1 LYFKKIK
8 LQYMKIVF
16 AVFLFIPFLS
26 FSQIDSSFI
35 LKLKALDT
43 ANILKSDTLTVP
55 DDALTKK
62 IKLLLSEKKGL
73 TIGTIMKLKLMEE
86 QQKDTTHSKEFYN
99 KLTEDVTTGRTSK
112 LIENS
117 LINIY
122 RRTFTEKEVDD
133 LINFYQT
140 SAGKKMDKEFLL
152 LLVQSV
158 KDGEQLL
165 KLAAARLEANK

>member
-1 LYFKKIK
+1 MKKVIWRNLRKLYFKKIK

-73 TIGTIMKLKLMEE
+73 TIGTIMKLKLP
-86 QQKDTTHSKEFYN
+86 
-99 KLTEDVTTGRTSK
+99 
-112 LIENS
+112 I
-117 LINIY
+117 
-122 RRTFTEKEVDD
+122 
-133 LINFYQT
+133 
-140 SAGKKMDKEFLL
+140 GK
-152 LLVQSV
+152 
-158 KDGEQLL
+158 
-165 KLAAARLEANK
+165 RW

>member
-1 LYFKKIK
+1 
-8 LQYMKIVF
+8 MKIVF
-16 AVFLFIPFLS
+16 VAFLFIPFFS

-43 ANILKSDTLTVP
+43 ANILKSDTVTVP

-62 IKLLLSEKKGL
+62 IKLLLNEKKGL
-73 TIGTIMKLKLMEE
+73 TIGTIMKLKLTEE
-86 QQKDTTHSKEFYN
+86 QQKDTAHSKEFYN

-122 RRTFTEKEVDD
+122 IEE
-133 LINFYQT
+133 
-140 SAGKKMDKEFLL
+140 LL
-152 LLVQSV
+152 LNR
-158 KDGEQLL
+158 
-165 KLAAARLEANK
+165 RLMT

>member
-1 LYFKKIK
+1 
-8 LQYMKIVF
+8 MKIVF
-16 AVFLFIPFLS
+16 TVFLFIPFLS

-43 ANILKSDTLTVP
+43 ANILKSDTVSVP
-55 DDALTKK
+55 DDQLTKK
-62 IKLLLSEKKGL
+62 IKLLMSEKKGL
-73 TIGTIMKLKLMEE
+73 TLGTILKIKITEE
-86 QQKDTTHSKEFYN
+86 QQKDTVHSKEFYN
-99 KLTEDVTTGRTSK
+99 KLLEDVTTGKTSK
-112 LIENS
+112 LMEKS
-117 LINIY
+117 LINLY
-122 RRTFTEKEVDD
+122 RRTFTEKEVDE

>member
-1 LYFKKIK
+1 
-8 LQYMKIVF
+8 MKIVF
-16 AVFLFIPFLS
+16 TVFLFIPFLS

-43 ANILKSDTLTVP
+43 ANILKSDTVSVP
-55 DDALTKK
+55 DDQLTKK
-62 IKLLLSEKKGL
+62 IKLLMSEKKGFTL
-73 TIGTIMKLKLMEE
+73 GTILKIKITEE
-86 QQKDTTHSKEFYN
+86 QQKDTVHSKEFYN
-99 KLTEDVTTGRTSK
+99 KLLEDVTTGKTSK
-112 LIENS
+112 LIEKS
-117 LINIY
+117 LINLY
-122 RRTFTEKEVDD
+122 RRTFTEKEVDE

-158 KDGEQLL
+158 KDSEQLL